1 MKAHL
6 DYHIKAELK
15 GYFHHETRKGN
26 MLLWLPMSFR
36 IPRLHMKR
44 SRSNGFGPATLS
56 LQTLSGKKVVIV
68 KKPFGGSTHSRR
80 VTACRFQKRK
90 DGEVNSTRITG
101 VIQ

>member
-1 MKAHL
+1 MEVHL
-6 DYHIKAELK
+6 ELK

-26 MLLWLPMSFR
+26 MLLWLPMSFW
-36 IPRLHMKR
+36 IPRLHMMKR
-44 SRSNGFGPATLS
+44 SRSNGFGVAILS

-68 KKPFGGSTHSRR
+68 KGPFGESTHSRGA
-80 VTACRFQKRK
+80 TACRFQKHK